1 MVLLMRFF
9 SKAVCVKYM
18 KQMSKS
24 HIIRSRNLHRLIL
37 FPVTLVACVLAM
49 TFQLTG
55 WAWALNV
62 TDDTGHLIELDKPA
76 QRIITLYGGY
86 NEVIAA
92 LGIEDRLIARTKA
105 DRVPESIVKKP
116 VIGTHMRPNV
126 EMVMALKPDL
136 IIQNAGRREAM
147 TPVEQLKKHGLNV
160 AVFSPETFEELFSVV
175 LRIGVITGT
184 QPQAESLV
192 NKMKDRLR
200 VVQEKNSG
208 AIQRPRVFFEA
219 RYPNLLAAGQAS
231 IVNDILKF
239 AGAENCVNANKKF
252 VRVNEESLLSW
263 NPDYY
268 LIQVGPMNRNPIKLK
283 DRPHYQSLRAFS
295 ENRFQEVDEQIFSR
309 PGPRSVDAVEQLSR
323 IIHPQLWP
331 LN

>member
-1 MVLLMRFF
+1 M
-9 SKAVCVKYM
+9 
-18 KQMSKS
+18 
-24 HIIRSRNLHRLIL
+24 
-37 FPVTLVACVLAM
+37 
-49 TFQLTG
+49 
-55 WAWALNV
+55 